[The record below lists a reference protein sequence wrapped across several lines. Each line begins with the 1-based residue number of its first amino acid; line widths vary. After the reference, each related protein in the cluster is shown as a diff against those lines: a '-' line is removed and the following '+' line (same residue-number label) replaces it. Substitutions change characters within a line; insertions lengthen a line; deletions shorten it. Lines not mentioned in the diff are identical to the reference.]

1 MKDISLT
8 EIQYFTLIISKKRK
22 SQHTE
27 YSYGLD
33 VYSKNPQRLKDT
45 KGHTAAS
52 KRKEKEIEN
61 PNDLLDEN
69 MRKYRTMID
78 LNMPK

>member
-1 MKDISLT
+1 M
-8 EIQYFTLIISKKRK
+8 
-22 SQHTE
+22 
-27 YSYGLD
+27 
-33 VYSKNPQRLKDT
+33 KDT
-45 KGHTAAS
+45 KGNTPFSLGWKELVALKKMWEISKRRYCMHTAAS

-78 LNMPK
+78 LNIPK